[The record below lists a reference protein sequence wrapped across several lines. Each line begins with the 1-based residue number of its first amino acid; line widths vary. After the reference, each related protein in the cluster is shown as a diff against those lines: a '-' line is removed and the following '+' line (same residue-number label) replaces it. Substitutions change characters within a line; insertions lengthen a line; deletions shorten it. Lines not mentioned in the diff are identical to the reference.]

1 MLNSLVERQSGLKVR
16 LLSKKLEAKAITSVE
31 LFGIF
36 ISLPSLDEC
45 DVSLYNHVLWRTKA
59 HKEEFSFLF
68 PKLGGGIKNSTLGK
82 FTYISH

>member
-31 LFGIF
+31 LFDIF

-45 DVSLYNHVLWRTKA
+45 DVKVSITTFYGGQKHTK
-59 HKEEFSFLF
+59 KNFPFSFRSWVAASRIQL
-68 PKLGGGIKNSTLGK
+68 
-82 FTYISH
+82 

>member
-45 DVSLYNHVLWRTKA
+45 DVKVSITT
-59 HKEEFSFLF
+59 F
-68 PKLGGGIKNSTLGK
+68 
-82 FTYISH
+82 